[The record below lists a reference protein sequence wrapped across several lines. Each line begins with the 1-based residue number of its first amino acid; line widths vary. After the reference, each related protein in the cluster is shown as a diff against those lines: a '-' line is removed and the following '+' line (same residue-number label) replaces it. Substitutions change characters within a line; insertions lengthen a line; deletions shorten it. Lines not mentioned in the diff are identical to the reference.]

1 MWRRADWTA
10 LNAAPGKGRRAQG
23 TLSVPAVFSL
33 GLPAWSLVPGRAEN
47 GRFIWKP
54 LGPAISWMDSSCMNG
69 NVSSSCYSGKGTE
82 KSRCLQRQ
90 EGHGAVPRHGLW
102 RGPGCLHQAL
112 HGQSGARSI
121 MMTSDWSWVDPGSP
135 CTHSLS
141 PPPQN
146 PLLGR
151 VLALSVP
158 WLVTRGHCPGGRGH
172 LGAAIP
178 VLPEPSVNGTFTG
191 PGLLCPEV
199 LVALSY

>member
-112 HGQSGARSI
+112 HGQSGAKSI

-141 PPPQN
+141 PPPRTHCWDVSW
-146 PLLGR
+146 P
-151 VLALSVP
+151 SV
-158 WLVTRGHCPGGRGH
+158 CPGWSPGVTAQVGGDI
-172 LGAAIP
+172 L
-178 VLPEPSVNGTFTG
+178 VL
-191 PGLLCPEV
+191 
-199 LVALSY
+199 LSLSSQSRL